1 MDLGGEKSRNHIG
14 EELQFFGRLAERLRQ
29 KVEKAHFETWLSR
42 LQCRGAKD
50 GILEFIAPNAFT
62 KDWIQKHYHDVLRET
77 ARSMDGRSWRIL
89 LYQGSDLTDSVE
101 GHPCLGSFREET
113 SGMRNLPKNYPQK
126 PFSRNETLGSGEVGD
141 RVAFSPLRGMGLDG
155 GLSGNTEER
164 GQSGSERDQGKYGA
178 IPKEGAYSAE
188 KGGTSQGEVGPFP
201 GFPSRGNHSPS
212 EKTPEDGNKEMNA
225 PLFLSKGAPEKASD
239 KARGSGFS
247 PASAGGNQKQRPA
260 STRKSSSEGTGNMEF
275 FSQNSDSA
283 LNPGFTFEN
292 FVVGACNEL
301 TFAAAKAV
309 AEFPGGP
316 YNPLFIHGDSGFGK
330 THLLQGICHG
340 VLRGKTPRRILYLSC
355 ENFINQFIQAVTN
368 GNISDFRYNCRHVD
382 MLLIDDIQM
391 LEGKSRTQEEFFHTF
406 NTLFNNQKQIVLSSD
421 RAPKDLRTLQ
431 DRLISRFGWGMV
443 TRLDSPCLET
453 RVAIVKRKARIRHFE
468 LSDEVARFL
477 AEHVDTNVRE
487 LEGAVTKLLGMAT
500 LMKRRIDL
508 SLAEEILHD
517 YRPSARRVQ
526 IQKIM
531 EFVAREFGVQS
542 RELQSK
548 TRVHSVVLPRQLA
561 ILLARRHTR
570 LSLKQIGG
578 FFGDRNH
585 ATIMH
590 SIKKAEQILGESEEI
605 RERIQ
610 ELTTKLLREA

>member
-1 MDLGGEKSRNHIG
+1 MDLGGKDFGVKAG
-14 EELQFFGRLAERLRQ
+14 EEQQFFGRLAERLRQ

-62 KDWIQKHYHDVLRET
+62 KDWIQRHYQEILKEA

-89 LYQGSDLTDSVE
+89 LYQGSELADSID
-101 GHPCLGSFREET
+101 GYPCLGSLGVSGSISGKASLQFPSNGASPAASGTET
-113 SGMRNLPKNYPQK
+113 SRAEI
-126 PFSRNETLGSGEVGD
+126 SGSGNP
-141 RVAFSPLRGMGLDG
+141 FPLPSVQG
-155 GLSGNTEER
+155 
-164 GQSGSERDQGKYGA
+164 SGSPEGFAEGKDRKVLGRVGRDQGKESFKTEKSPGA
-178 IPKEGAYSAE
+178 GSSEEGGASPFW
-188 KGGTSQGEVGPFP
+188 GFP
-201 GFPSRGNHSPS
+201 GRETSGGKRETPS
-212 EKTPEDGNKEMNA
+212 MNA
-225 PLFLSKGAPEKASD
+225 PLFLSQGAPENGAT
-239 KARGSGFS
+239 ARKSKK
-247 PASAGGNQKQRPA
+247 PASG
-260 STRKSSSEGTGNMEF
+260 KSSLKKTGNLEF

-283 LNPGFTFEN
+283 LNPSFTLEN
-292 FVVGACNEL
+292 LVIGACNEL
-301 TFAAAKAV
+301 SVAAGKAV

-316 YNPLFIHGDSGFGK
+316 YNPLFVHGSSGLGK

-340 VLRGKTPRRILYLSC
+340 VLRGQTPRRILYLSS

-421 RAPKDLRTLQ
+421 RPPKELRTLQ

-453 RVAIVKRKARIRHFE
+453 RVAIVKRKARMRNFE
-468 LSDEVARFL
+468 ISDEVSRFL

-487 LEGAVTKLLGMAT
+487 LEGAVTKLLGMAN

-517 YRPSARRVQ
+517 YRPSTRRVP

-531 EFVAREFGVQS
+531 ESVAREFGIQS

-548 TRVHSVVLPRQLA
+548 TRVHSVVMPRQVA

-585 ATIMH
+585 ATVMH
-590 SIKKAEQILGESEEI
+590 SIKKAEQILEESEEI

-610 ELTTKLLREA
+610 ELTTKLLREG